1 MLNDWLHPAPPIG
14 CEVDDRCVR
23 LAQVQGDA
31 LVAAAL
37 PLDAEVAAALLAGGK
52 PPHGAAVARDIAR
65 VVRAAGFRGRRVV
78 SCMPHEQMKCRT
90 LHLAPM
96 PPGELLQAAHWKAAT
111 ELGLKADR
119 FKCDVIRLRAV
130 TDGGK
135 PREEVMAIGA
145 DLEALERHA
154 ALLADAGLEPVAIDY
169 ATCALA
175 RGLSRAAAAATEP
188 DAPVPLLQ
196 LTEASAVFVV
206 VRAGE
211 VRFVRGL
218 GAGLGRVD
226 VLAAGL
232 LDVRPEQVLDL
243 RAALAAPAGGPLAGA
258 WPVHGCAED
267 RARLAFDD
275 AWRLYGR
282 ELARDVSLSAR
293 YYTGAFDAGLAE
305 SGLVVG
311 PRRVGVEA
319 LDVLTETS
327 GITFAPLEHL
337 SRPEWQSAISAVSG
351 GDAGAW
357 LAAIGLALYESS
369 ADGGADAPPARE
381 AA

>member
-23 LAQVQGDA
+23 LAQVRGDA
-31 LVAAAL
+31 LVVAAL
-37 PLDAEVAAALLAGGK
+37 PLDADAAAALAGGK

-65 VVRAAGFRGRRVV
+65 LLRAAGFRGRRVV
-78 SCMPHEQMKCRT
+78 SCLPPEQMKCRT

-96 PPGELLQAAHWKAAT
+96 PPGDLLQAAHWKAST
-111 ELGLKADR
+111 ELGLKAER
-119 FKCDVIRLRAV
+119 FKCDVVRFGAI

-145 DLEALERHA
+145 DVEALERHA

-175 RGLSRAAAAATEP
+175 RGLSHAAVIEHNG
-188 DAPVPLLQ
+188 PVPLLQ
-196 LTEASAVFVV
+196 LTEAGAAFVV
-206 VRAGE
+206 VQAGA

-226 VLAAGL
+226 ALAAGL

-243 RAALAAPAGGPLAGA
+243 RAALAARAGEPIAGA
-258 WPVHGCAED
+258 WPVHGCTEE
-267 RARLAFDD
+267 RARLAFAD

-311 PRRVGVEA
+311 PRRVGAEA
-319 LDVLTETS
+319 LDVLAETS
-327 GITFAPLEHL
+327 GITFAPMEHL
-337 SRPEWQSAISAVSG
+337 PRPEWQSAVSALSG

-357 LAAIGLALYESS
+357 LAAIGLSLYESS
-369 ADGGADAPPARE
+369 TAGGADARPARE
-381 AA
+381 VA